1 MCIRMVEGEGMTY
14 FNCGKQVMNGKDHIA
29 DAVDP
34 DVALQIAEAL
44 NRTPYYDRHPDMF
57 SAQPTAIG
65 GGCRAYQASDQMIC
79 PCGRQWDVND
89 PDPPACNG

>member
-1 MCIRMVEGEGMTY
+1 MTY

-44 NRTPYYDRHPDMF
+44 NRTPDYDRHPDMF
-57 SAQPTAIG
+57 STQPTATHAVRQENDEYA
-65 GGCRAYQASDQMIC
+65 CS
-79 PCGRQWDVND
+79 CGRRWDVRD
-89 PDPPACNG
+89 GEEHP